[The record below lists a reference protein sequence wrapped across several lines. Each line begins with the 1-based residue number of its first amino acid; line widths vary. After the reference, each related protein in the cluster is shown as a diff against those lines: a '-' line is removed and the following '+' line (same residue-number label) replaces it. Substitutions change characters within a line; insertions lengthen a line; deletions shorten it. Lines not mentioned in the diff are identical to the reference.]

1 MSDSD
6 GTLAKVSYFP
16 GVAKPSE
23 PAEVSAAPSVVP
35 RDDEGWYVDPADNS
49 DRDAST
55 PESADRKGSRV
66 RGNVAPLRPVAFV
79 PTDEVDDAA
88 QVTTAPAADASP
100 ALAKMRALIAEAEK
114 KAASAA
120 ADVAAAVPTRQRR
133 AVTPKFVAEDP
144 DDEDRPPSRE
154 ELAARAER
162 ISMSALTR
170 KGMSSWELAE
180 RLRAQDLDEN
190 TVATEIERL
199 ERVGLLDD
207 RDLAEMLVRTLQERK
222 GLGRSGI
229 TAELRRRH
237 VDPDAIEEALGAL
250 DTDDE
255 SARALEIAVKRAP
268 QLRSLDSTTAQRRL
282 SAFLMRKGYSSTAI
296 SYAVAGAL
304 KGTSGP
310 RFR

>member
-6 GTLAKVSYFP
+6 GTLAKVTYFP
-16 GVAKPSE
+16 GVARPSE
-23 PAEVSAAPSVVP
+23 PADVAPASSPASPPPP
-35 RDDEGWYVDPADNS
+35 RDEDGWYVDPAATTD
-49 DRDAST
+49 T
-55 PESADRKGSRV
+55 
-66 RGNVAPLRPVAFV
+66 GNVAPLRRTARVPELVESASESASPSDPDESGPVV
-79 PTDEVDDAA
+79 EV
-88 QVTTAPAADASP
+88 SP
-100 ALAKMRALIAEAEK
+100 ALAKMRALIADAEK
-114 KAASAA
+114 KAATLAA
-120 ADVAAAVPTRQRR
+120 MTPEAPGRQRR
-133 AVTPKFVAEDP
+133 AVTQKFVAEEP
-144 DDEDRPPSRE
+144 DDEDSPPSRE
-154 ELAARAER
+154 ELLARAER
-162 ISMSALTR
+162 VSMSALTR

-180 RLRAQDLDEN
+180 RLRAQDLDEDI
-190 TVATEIERL
+190 VAHEIERL

-207 RDLAEMLVRTLQERK
+207 LDLAETLVRTLQERK

-237 VDPDAIEEALGAL
+237 VDPGAIEEALGAL

-296 SYAVAGAL
+296 SFAVAGAL

>member
-1 MSDSD
+1 MADSD

-16 GVAKPSE
+16 GVVRPSE
-23 PAEVSAAPSVVP
+23 PAVTAPVASP
-35 RDDEGWYVDPADNS
+35 APARDDDGWYVEPAAASDDNVAALRPS
-49 DRDAST
+49 RRIPTFEDST
-55 PESADRKGSRV
+55 PNGAE
-66 RGNVAPLRPVAFV
+66 
-79 PTDEVDDAA
+79 
-88 QVTTAPAADASP
+88 ADAGEDLEDGMPEVEVSP

-114 KAASAA
+114 KAAAEAPAA
-120 ADVAAAVPTRQRR
+120 PARQRR
-133 AVTPKFVAEDP
+133 PVAQKFVAEEP
-144 DDEDRPPSRE
+144 DDEDSPPSRE
-154 ELAARAER
+154 ELLARAER
-162 ISMSALTR
+162 VSMSALTR
-170 KGMSSWELAE
+170 KGLSSWELGE
-180 RLRAQDLDEN
+180 RLRAQDLDED
-190 TVATEIERL
+190 TIAYEIERL

-207 RDLAEMLVRTLQERK
+207 LDLAETLVRTLQERK

-296 SYAVAGAL
+296 SFAVAGAL
-304 KGTSGP
+304 KGTGGP